1 MTAVLESIIEQKN
14 KEAEMLRNTKKKIEE
29 IENKSLKDYTCEDSG
44 YVSNEAQVH
53 FIDEYV
59 NLQFG
64 YHVKNNLE
72 LKDDD
77 QYLVQHNLLQD
88 RYITDKALDL
98 FFVFLKSTKDH
109 GVNIFEKNVLRKIF
123 IDWLEY
129 FSIHSYTKNDL
140 YYRASV
146 LEEIPFRPVER
157 IEKITNKP
165 LEIVYGCADIF
176 DAIRSATEYIR
187 IHDECDVDQD
197 TEFPGSWD
205 ICLLYNYC
213 AHAQTD
219 FGIVSASNY

>member
-1 MTAVLESIIEQKN
+1 MLNSKKN
-14 KEAEMLRNTKKKIEE
+14 KKVES
-29 IENKSLKDYTCEDSG
+29 KSLKDYTCEESG
-44 YVSNEAQVH
+44 YVPIEAQVH
-53 FIDEYV
+53 FIDEYISLHF
-59 NLQFG
+59 NYEIQ
-64 YHVKNNLE
+64 NNLE

-88 RYITDKALDL
+88 RYITGKALDL
-98 FFVFLKSTKDH
+98 FFVFLKSTKGH

-129 FSIHSYTKNDL
+129 FSIHSYTQNDL

-146 LEEIPFRPVER
+146 LEEIPSRPVER

-187 IHDECDVDQD
+187 IHDECDLVND
-197 TEFPGSWD
+197 TKFLESWD
-205 ICLLYNYC
+205 MCLLYNYC
-213 AHAQTD
+213 SHAQTD
-219 FGIVSASNY
+219 FGIISASNY